1 MGKNTN
7 TKAKGPTLAIHLPR
21 DPGQLH
27 THCFASWAAIKAD
40 PAHFTNPPDVVKTD
54 AELAALATALQNAAG
69 KDPVAITAVHV
80 AAAKVRQ
87 TWGLLAKYAQG
98 VLRAGAIEDAA
109 AIIANILM
117 YESKVGKRAPKP
129 ALEAKRGATS
139 GLVRLIALAVPSAV
153 LYYWESSL
161 DQTTWVAGPQ
171 TAQAHALFPGLTPGK
186 VYYFRFRV
194 FTRKGVM
201 MDPSQAVSLM
211 VT

>member
-1 MGKNTN
+1 MSSKTN
-7 TKAKGPTLAIHLPR
+7 TTGPTLAIHLPR

-40 PAHFTNPPDVVKTD
+40 PVHFTNPPDVAKTD
-54 AELAALATALQNAAG
+54 AELAALASALQNAAG

-80 AAAKVRQ
+80 AAAKIRQ

-98 VLRAGAIEDAA
+98 VLRAGPIEDAP

-117 YESKVGKRAPKP
+117 HESKVGKRAPKP
-129 ALEAKRGATS
+129 ALQAKRGATS
-139 GLVRLIALAVPSAV
+139 GLVRLIALAVPSAM

-161 DQTTWVAGPQ
+161 DQTTWLAGPQ
-171 TAQAHALFPGLTPGK
+171 TAQAHTALPGLTPGK
-186 VYYFRFRV
+186 VYYFRVRA